1 MKLFTAQQI
10 REWDSFTIDHEH
22 IRSIELMERAATK
35 CVEWLTAHNLLH
47 HSFTVFCG
55 KGNNGGDGLALA
67 RLLYQRKTKVR
78 VYILE
83 FGHLGTQDFQVN
95 LERLHQCDGVE
106 IKFIRGE
113 MQFPVFE
120 QKEEIIIDALFGSG
134 LNRPLEGVT
143 SKLVEHINQSGCR
156 VVSIDVPSGMPVDAA
171 VQGGTIVKA
180 DDTLSFQAQK
190 ISFMMQQ
197 NAPFIG
203 NVHVLDIGLAEQFYN
218 STQTNYEVVDRD
230 IILSIYRRRD
240 RFAHKGN
247 FGHALIVAGSYGKMG
262 AALLASKACVRGGAG
277 LTTSHI
283 PACGYEV
290 LQTAVP
296 EVMVVTDERSS
307 LVSNIQADVSKF
319 TCVGIGPGIGAE
331 VETGKLLRQLFEHFK
346 KPMVLDADALNM
358 ISREPELLH
367 NIPSQSVLTPHP
379 KEFERLFGKTSNDFE
394 RLQVAMQKA
403 RELSVVIVL
412 KGHHTSIIAPG
423 GKVYFN
429 DSGNAGMA
437 KGGSGDVLTGIITAL
452 ICQKYD
458 TIEAAILGVY
468 IHGLAGDIAAERYSQ
483 AGMIA
488 SDIID
493 CLGTAF
499 LAIEGTAEIEASTNQ
514 LS

>member
-10 REWDSFTIDHEH
+10 REWDSFTINHEH

-47 HSFTVFCG
+47 HSFIIFCG
-55 KGNNGGDGLALA
+55 KGSNGGDGLAIA
-67 RLLYQRKTKVR
+67 RLLIERKAKVK

-106 IKFIRGE
+106 IKFIQGE

-143 SKLVEHINQSGCR
+143 SKLVEHINQSGCK
-156 VVSIDVPSGMPVDAA
+156 VLSIDVPSGLPVDAPA
-171 VQGGTIVKA
+171 QGGTIVKA

-190 ISFMMQQ
+190 ISFMMQE

-203 NVHVLDIGLAEQFYN
+203 NVYVLDIGLTTQFYE
-218 STQTNYEVVDRD
+218 SAQTNYEIVERD
-230 IILSIYRRRD
+230 IILSIYRKRD

-262 AALLASKACVRGGAG
+262 AALLASKACLRGGAG

-283 PACGYEV
+283 PACGYEI

-296 EVMVVTDERSS
+296 EVMVMTDERSS
-307 LVSNIQADVSKF
+307 SVTKIQADVSKF
-319 TCVGIGPGIGAE
+319 TCIGMGPGIGTEA
-331 VETGKLLRQLFEHFK
+331 ETGKLLRQLFERFT
-346 KPMVLDADALNM
+346 KPMVLDADALNI
-358 ISREPELLH
+358 ISGDPELL
-367 NIPSQSVLTPHP
+367 NIIPTQSVLTPHP

-394 RLQVAMQKA
+394 RLQVALQKA
-403 RELSVVIVL
+403 SELKVVIVL
-412 KGHHTSIIAPG
+412 KGHHTSIITPG

-452 ICQKYD
+452 ICQKYE

-468 IHGLAGDIAAERYSQ
+468 LHGLAGDFAAERYSQ
-483 AGMIA
+483 TGMIA
-488 SDIID
+488 SDMID

-499 LAIEGTAEIEASTNQ
+499 LAIEGTAEIDTFTDQ